1 MSPPPSFTTTPPADH
16 RLGAIVTT
24 LLPDFPALDGSDRDT
39 VERDVRAY
47 VAGQIAAMPRFLRL
61 PFRAALAA
69 FELVAVV
76 RYGRRFANL
85 PAEHR
90 AAYVASWSG
99 APVAAMRDFV
109 KLVRS
114 TALLVYFDHALVRVR
129 LDEELGAGGSNGAF
143 AGE

>member
-1 MSPPPSFTTTPPADH
+1 MSPPPSFTTSPHADD

-24 LLPDFPALDGSDRDT
+24 LLPDFPALDGRGRDT
-39 VERDVRAY
+39 VESDVRTY

-69 FELVAVV
+69 FELLAVV
-76 RYGRRFANL
+76 RYRRRFASL

-114 TALLVYFDHALVRVR
+114 TALLVYFDHPLVRVR
-129 LDEELGAGGSNGAF
+129 LDEELSAGGSKRESG
-143 AGE
+143 GE